1 MNSYT
6 SDQQHRIRGSS
17 EIPLTE
23 EGLQKTHELG
33 QQLARKG
40 GFDQIMS
47 SSLGR
52 TVQTA
57 QILSKY
63 THAPITH
70 VGDELH
76 PWHLGELEGQPVDKV
91 IDFQNDLIKNHP
103 EFKIPGRGPLSTRDG
118 ESFDDFRMR
127 AMPFIDQQFREHI
140 ADPSKRIALITHYR
154 DKKLVDAWI
163 RRGAE
168 PSFEVDPNEMTT
180 YSSDPPGSIDRLH
193 WDRNLGAQ
201 VSPVD
206 VKSPTLL
213 QGGVYLIRHG
223 QTAWNE
229 SLQNEPTKGG
239 QSGS

>member
-1 MNSYT
+1 MSPSENT
-6 SDQQHRIRGSS
+6 HRIRGSS
-17 EIPLTE
+17 EIPLTS

-40 GFDQIMS
+40 GFDEIKA

-52 TVQTA
+52 TQQTA

-63 THAPITH
+63 TRAPITH

-76 PWHLGELEGQPVDKV
+76 PWHLGELEGQPVDHV
-91 IDFQNDLIKNHP
+91 IDFQNDLVKNHP
-103 EFKIPGRGPLSTRDG
+103 DFKVPGRGPLSTRDG
-118 ESFDDFRMR
+118 ESFNDFKDRTL
-127 AMPFIDQQFREHI
+127 PFIDKQLRQHI
-140 ADPSKRIALITHYR
+140 ADPQRRVALVTHYR

-163 RRGAE
+163 RKGA
-168 PSFEVDPNEMTT
+168 DPNMEIDPEEMTS

-193 WDRNLGAQ
+193 WDRNLGPQ
-201 VSPVD
+201 MSPVD
-206 VKSPTLL
+206 VKSPTQL

-229 SLQNEPTKGG
+229 ERQGEPNSGG
-239 QSGS
+239 KNGS